1 VPKDVKTAGGQART
15 RLARRAVIGAA
26 QSLFSG
32 RGYAATTIDAIS
44 ETSDVPAATVYRLF
58 GSKLGILKAMLD
70 VSISGDE
77 QPVAVPER
85 PNVLALLAEPDPATL
100 LAGFAGITAAINQ
113 RSNEVY
119 RVLESAAGSD
129 PAAADLLADIQR
141 QRDQGQGQ
149 LARTLARKRLLRK
162 GIREGDAAD
171 VIHALMSP
179 EVFRLLVVDRGWTA
193 QRYEQWLATTLAGQL
208 L

>member
-1 VPKDVKTAGGQART
+1 VLKDVKPAAGQART
-15 RLARRAVIGAA
+15 RLARRAVIAAA

-32 RGYAATTIDAIS
+32 RGYAATTIDSIS
-44 ETSDVPAATVYRLF
+44 EAADVPAATVYRLF

-70 VSISGDE
+70 LSIAGDE
-77 QPVAVPER
+77 QPVAVQER
-85 PNVLALLAEPDPATL
+85 PAVLELLADPDPAKL
-100 LAGFAGITAAINQ
+100 LAGFAAITAAINR

-129 PAAADLLADIQR
+129 AAAAELLADIQQ
-141 QRDQGQGQ
+141 QRDHGQGQ
-149 LARTLARKRLLRK
+149 LARALARKHLLRK

-179 EVFRLLVVDRGWTA
+179 EVFRLLVIDRGWA
-193 QRYEQWLATTLAGQL
+193 PQRYEEWLAATLAAQL